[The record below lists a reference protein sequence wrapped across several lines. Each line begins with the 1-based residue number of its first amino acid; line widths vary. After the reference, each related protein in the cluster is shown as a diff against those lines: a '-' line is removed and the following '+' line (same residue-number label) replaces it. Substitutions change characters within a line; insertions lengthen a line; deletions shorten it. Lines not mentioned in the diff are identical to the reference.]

1 MNFSRKPFCIEQ
13 GVVSY
18 LRTPSVSDGHGFFAS
33 LSFLVAHARGSQ
45 IEAPLRF
52 KRKIL
57 TPMKTNLL
65 QVLGLIATSALYTT
79 TAFAHDTWV
88 ETNTHLA
95 RVGEAVHV
103 SLMLGNHGNNHRD
116 FKLAGKVNLDGST
129 LSYRDPNGKVH
140 DLKPNLRDNGHEDG
154 EGFWVTK
161 FAPAQPGTY
170 IVGHTSA
177 AVMTYAPVRSIKS
190 AKTVF
195 QASRQLDQMPKTH
208 VLNRVLGHPFE
219 LVAQSPVFPADVLKV
234 QLLWKGKPLAGKIV
248 SFIPRGGQLTEDFD
262 PRYERVTDKEGSV
275 SFKPDEANYYLIVA
289 HHNAPEEK
297 GEGYESTKY
306 SATLTWYVPRI
317 AEK

>member
-1 MNFSRKPFCIEQ
+1 
-13 GVVSY
+13 
-18 LRTPSVSDGHGFFAS
+18 
-33 LSFLVAHARGSQ
+33 
-45 IEAPLRF
+45 
-52 KRKIL
+52 
-57 TPMKTNLL
+57 MKTNLL
-65 QVLGLIATSALYTT
+65 RAFSLIATSALYTA

-140 DLKPNLRDNGHEDG
+140 DLKPNLRDNGHEEG

-170 IVGHTSA
+170 IVGHTSE

-190 AKTVF
+190 AKAVF
-195 QASRQLDQMPKTH
+195 QASRQLDQMPQPRGF
-208 VLNRVLGHPFE
+208 NRALGHPLE
-219 LVAQSPVFPADVLKV
+219 IVPQSPVLPANKLEV

-248 SFIPRGGQLTEDFD
+248 SFIPRGTQLEEDFD
-262 PRYERVTDKEGSV
+262 KRYERITDKDGRA
-275 SFKPDEANYYLIVA
+275 SFVPREANYYLIVA

-306 SATLTWYVPRI
+306 SATLTWYVPTI
-317 AEK
+317 AGK